1 MTKKINI
8 ALGTLLALSAAPSIA
23 LADAADNFKGPNLSL
38 GLGVQTSTFKTHEQG
53 AGTWAGTGSASS
65 YSGSFSYDRQVEW
78 PNDAAKF
85 GGKAELGYNFKLSEN
100 FLLGASLAGDFTK
113 LLSGNQTSSESNVLS
128 CGSGSNTLSVV
139 CGTSAGTGGT
149 PDTPGTP
156 STGGFTDTAT
166 STLRSLTNEMTLKN
180 RFGLALRPMFVITDQ
195 TAFYLKL
202 SYNIA
207 DATGFASTVRV
218 HGPGYGAGFETNLS
232 ESWFLRAEIE
242 QISYSGSTNDQA
254 ATIGLSG
261 FGGVSGVT
269 NTTTYT
275 SGKYTADM
283 KSTFSMISIGYR
295 F

>member
-23 LADAADNFKGPNLSL
+23 LADSADNFKGPNLSL
-38 GLGVQTSTFKTHEQG
+38 GLGVQTSTFKTQEQG
-53 AGTWAGTGSASS
+53 AGTWAGSGSASS
-65 YSGSFSYDRQVEW
+65 YSGTFSYDRQIEW

-113 LLSGNQTSSESNVLS
+113 LLSGTQTSSTTGDLS
-128 CGSGSNTLSVV
+128 CGSSTGTFSVV
-139 CGTSAGTGGT
+139 CGTSAGTGGSS
-149 PDTPGTP
+149 GSS
-156 STGGFTDTAT
+156 STGGFTDTAS

-180 RFGLALRPMFVITDQ
+180 RFGFALRPMFVITDQ

-207 DATGFASTVRV
+207 DASGFASTVRV

-242 QISYSGSTNDQA
+242 QISYSGSVNDQA

-261 FGGVSGVT
+261 FGGTSGVT